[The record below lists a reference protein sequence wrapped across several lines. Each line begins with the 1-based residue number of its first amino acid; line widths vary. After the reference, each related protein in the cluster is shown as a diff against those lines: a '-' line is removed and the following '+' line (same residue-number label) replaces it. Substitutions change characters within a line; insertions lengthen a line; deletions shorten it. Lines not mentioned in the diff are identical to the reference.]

1 MWDHARPMVTAEW
14 LCTRCGVTN
23 RKLVPAGTREVRDR
37 CLHCD
42 RRHVVRPE
50 ERPVRWHAEAA

>member
-1 MWDHARPMVTAEW
+1 MVTAEW

-37 CLHCD
+37 CLHCG